1 MNVYLILQWDY
12 FSNLFPK
19 YLCTWEEKGRRQWEN
34 KKGTKPFQWA
44 LLYPKILMP
53 IWHKAALVLT
63 AVPAPALFQSKIIT
77 KIQRIKEKRLY
88 TRNWCSTI
96 PHIHDT
102 GSGSQQVLNPGHL
115 YLKGPGWQNC
125 SQWLL
130 VSLIPTWLSYIGFY
144 FRYLIRQCWP
154 LSLSPYKRM
163 EHSHIK

>member
-1 MNVYLILQWDY
+1 MNVYLVLQWEY

-115 YLKGPGWQNC
+115 YLKGPGW
-125 SQWLL
+125 WELL
-130 VSLIPTWLSYIGFY
+130 SMALGKPDTNLTQLYRLLLQIPNQTVLA
-144 FRYLIRQCWP
+144 P
-154 LSLSPYKRM
+154 LSLTLQTDGT
-163 EHSHIK
+163 

>member
-1 MNVYLILQWDY
+1 MNVYLVLQWDY

-115 YLKGPGWQNC
+115 YLKGPGW
-125 SQWLL
+125 WELL
-130 VSLIPTWLSYIGFY
+130 SMALGKPDTNLTQLYRLLLQIPNQTVLA
-144 FRYLIRQCWP
+144 P
-154 LSLSPYKRM
+154 LSLTLQTDGT
-163 EHSHIK
+163 